1 MLIEADMF
9 NHSSQSQATPFLSFN
24 HDDTLSYNLAQIF
37 QLEDNDLREKALL
50 KEFHNVLMF
59 GSIRLFDIFLK
70 KLQQNAHSIDQIQK
84 ILSHTKSHFI
94 PLGAIEASG
103 RLDLLKNY
111 KNALLKYFS
120 EEVATQLLSYQAVT
134 LRKIWSFR
142 EHSNVVTECIEKL
155 SWEVPPPLDFID
167 KMFDSFEGEVWK
179 GKRAPEP
186 DPIFKATI
194 SPALKPAISN
204 PYIYLESNSF
214 FAHPKMKN
222 GQQKK
227 VQEFVVPTIQFRSL
241 SQSEM

>member
-1 MLIEADMF
+1 MF

-24 HDDTLSYNLAQIF
+24 PDDTLNYNLAQIF
-37 QLEDNDLREKALL
+37 QLEDDELREKGLL

-59 GSIRLFDIFLK
+59 GSLRLFDIFLK
-70 KLQQNAHSIDQIQK
+70 KLQQNAQSIDQIQK

-103 RLDLLKNY
+103 RLDLLKYY

-120 EEVATQLLSYQAVT
+120 EEVAAQLLSYQAVT
-134 LRKIWSFR
+134 LRKIWHLR
-142 EHSNVVTECIEKL
+142 DHSNAVTECIDKL
-155 SWEVPPPLDFID
+155 LWEVPPPLDFID

-179 GKRAPEP
+179 GERESEP

-204 PYIYLESNSF
+204 PYTYLESNSF
-214 FAHPKMKN
+214 FAHSKMKN
-222 GQQKK
+222 GQQ
-227 VQEFVVPTIQFRSL
+227 ERARDSFIPNIPFRSL